1 LHWAAWNG
9 QLHTVRALLEF
20 KAAQL
25 LALRAERACRE
36 QAARAQSGN
45 GDDQASPTPSP
56 LSTDKSARPVQ
67 LTQALAPLRLQHLFG
82 QGMDEPAC
90 YTRAGERGLVAQL
103 RDITA
108 RAHRLDP
115 AVIPPLQAGRSYV
128 TEPEPS
134 REGRRLQ
141 ASLLS
146 TDKNAR
152 PAQLTW
158 GASVGPL
165 KPPAAHGAHESA
177 GSMMLPLPATAL
189 EEMRRLRAAVAEA
202 ERVLQPGV
210 RWVAG
215 ASQVSPTPSPL
226 N

>member
-1 LHWAAWNG
+1 
-9 QLHTVRALLEF
+9 
-20 KAAQL
+20 
-25 LALRAERACRE
+25 
-36 QAARAQSGN
+36 
-45 GDDQASPTPSP
+45 
-56 LSTDKSARPVQ
+56 
-67 LTQALAPLRLQHLFG
+67 
-82 QGMDEPAC
+82 MDEPAC
-90 YTRAGERGLVAQL
+90 YARAGERGLVAQL

-108 RAHRLDP
+108 RDHRLDP
-115 AVIPPLQAGRSYV
+115 AVIPPLQAGRCYV
-128 TEPEPS
+128 TEPEPEPS
-134 REGRRLQ
+134 REERRLQ

-146 TDKNAR
+146 NDKNAR

-189 EEMRRLRAAVAEA
+189 EEMRRLRSAVVEA

-215 ASQVSPTPSPL
+215 AFQVSQRHRHAQLTKTLATLS
-226 N
+226 

>member
-56 LSTDKSARPVQ
+56 LSTD
-67 LTQALAPLRLQHLFG
+67 
-82 QGMDEPAC
+82 
-90 YTRAGERGLVAQL
+90 TRAGERGLVAQL